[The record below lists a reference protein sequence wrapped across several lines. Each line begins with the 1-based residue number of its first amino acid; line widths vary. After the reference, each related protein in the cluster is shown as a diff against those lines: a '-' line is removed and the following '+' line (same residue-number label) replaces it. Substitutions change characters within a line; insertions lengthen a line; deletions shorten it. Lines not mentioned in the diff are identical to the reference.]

1 MTIQINWITSDA
13 ELAEHCAHWNT
24 LPFIALDTEFIRVD
38 TFYPIAGLL
47 QVSDGVST
55 FLIDPLLI
63 NAWQPLAQV
72 FSNQHVV
79 KVLHACGEDL
89 EVFSLLTG
97 ALPVPLFDT
106 QVAAGYLNIG
116 FSMGYSRL
124 VQHVLDI
131 ELPKGET
138 RSDWLQR
145 PLSDLQVLYAAQD
158 TAYLVDVYQALLA
171 QLSEQKYA
179 WVLEDGAFLVGAYAQ
194 ETDPYEL
201 WRGVKLAWKLA
212 PQQLAVLRE
221 LSAWREQQAKL
232 RDVPRNRIVRES
244 TLWALAHEQPKDL
257 QHLAKLE
264 DMHPRIVRN
273 EGSTLL
279 KLIARARSLPE
290 QEWPEALPEPLP
302 IEAAKVLKTLRKI
315 GLALGVEL
323 DIAPELMLRKKI
335 LEELLRSGYPHGP
348 YALPDSL
355 QGWRREL
362 MGDALLAC
370 LAEESM

>member
-1 MTIQINWITSDA
+1 VTIQINWITSNA
-13 ELAEHCAHWNT
+13 QLAEHCAIWDT

-47 QVSDGVST
+47 QVSDGVAT

-63 NAWQPLAQV
+63 DAWQPLAQV
-72 FSNQHVV
+72 FSNQQVV
-79 KVLHACGEDL
+79 KVFHACGEDL
-89 EVFSLLTG
+89 EVLSLLTK

-124 VQHVLDI
+124 VQHLLDI

-179 WVLEDGAFLVGAYAQ
+179 WVLEDGALLVAAYAQ
-194 ETDPYEL
+194 ATDPYDL

-244 TLWALAHEQPKDL
+244 TLWALAHEQPKDTV
-257 QHLAKLE
+257 HLARLE

-273 EGSTLL
+273 EGATLL
-279 KLIARARSLPE
+279 NLIAQARNLTEE
-290 QEWPEALPEPLP
+290 QWPDVLPEPLP
-302 IEAAKVLKTLRKI
+302 IEASKVLKTLRKV
-315 GLALGVEL
+315 GLAYAEEL
-323 DIAPELMLRKKI
+323 DIAPELMLRKKT
-335 LEELLRSGYPHGP
+335 LEALLRSGYPHGP
-348 YALPDSL
+348 YSLPDSL

-362 MGDALLAC
+362 MGDALLTC
-370 LAEESM
+370 LAEG